1 MLPPAMTGEKAERFV
16 VLNLRLMA
24 LGFAITGFFFIAWPD
39 GTLARLTEFG
49 DNFGDFTAAP
59 KTDERLWLSLGFAY
73 MVVIT
78 ALVLVAQADVVR
90 YRPMLLA
97 LAAGKAASSITSFV
111 FFIQDDVFAYL
122 LNGIVDGFLV
132 LASLLLWS
140 LAGRVGSPAA
150 PP

>member
-1 MLPPAMTGEKAERFV
+1 
-16 VLNLRLMA
+16 
-24 LGFAITGFFFIAWPD
+24 
-39 GTLARLTEFG
+39 
-49 DNFGDFTAAP
+49 
-59 KTDERLWLSLGFAY
+59 

-132 LASLLLWS
+132 FASLLLWS

>member
-1 MLPPAMTGEKAERFV
+1 MTGEKAEQFV
-16 VLNLRLMA
+16 VFNLRLMA
-24 LGFAITGFFFIAWPD
+24 IGFAITGFFFIAWPD
-39 GTLARLTEFG
+39 GTLERLTELGGHLGF
-49 DNFGDFTAAP
+49 DTPAP

-78 ALVLVAQADVVR
+78 FLAWIASTDVVR

-97 LAAGKAASSITSFV
+97 LAAGKAASSTTSLV
-111 FFIQDDVFAYL
+111 FFIQDDVFVYL
-122 LNGIVDGFLV
+122 LNGIVDGLLV
-132 LASLLLWS
+132 FASLLLYS

>member
-1 MLPPAMTGEKAERFV
+1 MTGEKAERFV
-16 VLNLRLMA
+16 VLSLRLMA
-24 LGFAITGFFFIAWPD
+24 IGFAITGFFFIAWPD
-39 GTLARLTEFG
+39 GTLNRLTELGGHLGF
-49 DNFGDFTAAP
+49 DTPAP

-78 ALVLVAQADVVR
+78 AIALIASTDVVR
-90 YRPMLLA
+90 HRPMLLA

-111 FFIQDDVFAYL
+111 FFIEDDVFVYL
-122 LNGIVDGFLV
+122 LNGIVDGSLV
-132 LASLLLWS
+132 FASLLLWS

>member
-1 MLPPAMTGEKAERFV
+1 MTGEKAERFV

-24 LGFAITGFFFIAWPD
+24 IGFAITGFFFIAWPD
-39 GTLARLTEFG
+39 GTLARLTELGHHFG
-49 DNFGDFTAAP
+49 FHTSAP
-59 KTDERLWLSLGFAY
+59 ETEERLWLSLGFAY

-78 ALVLVAQADVVR
+78 ALAWIASTDVVR

-97 LAAGKAASSITSFV
+97 LAAGKAASSITSWI
-111 FFIQDDVFAYL
+111 FFIDDDVFAYL

-132 LASLLLWS
+132 FASLLLWS
-140 LAGRVGSPAA
+140 LAGRVGTPAA

>member
-1 MLPPAMTGEKAERFV
+1 MTGARAERFV
-16 VLNLRLMA
+16 VLSLRAMA
-24 LGFAITGFFFIAWPD
+24 IGFAVTGFFFIAWPD
-39 GTLARLTEFG
+39 GTLDRLTELGHHFG
-49 DNFGDFTAAP
+49 FHKAAP

-78 ALVLVAQADVVR
+78 ALAVIAQTDVVR

-97 LAAGKAASSITSFV
+97 LAAGKAASSLTSLI

-122 LNGIVDGFLV
+122 LNAIVDGSLV
-132 LASLLLWS
+132 GASLLLYMV
-140 LAGRVGSPAA
+140 AGRIGSPAA

>member
-1 MLPPAMTGEKAERFV
+1 MTGERAERFV
-16 VLNLRLMA
+16 VVSLRLMA
-24 LGFAITGFFFIAWPD
+24 IGFAITGFFFIAWPD
-39 GTLARLTEFG
+39 GTLERLTELGGHLGF
-49 DNFGDFTAAP
+49 DTPAP

-78 ALVLVAQADVVR
+78 ALALIAQADVVR

-111 FFIQDDVFAYL
+111 FFIEDDVFVYL
-122 LNGIVDGFLV
+122 LNGIVDGSLV
-132 LASLLLWS
+132 GASVLLWS
-140 LAGRVGSPAA
+140 LAGRVGTPAA

>member
-1 MLPPAMTGEKAERFV
+1 MTGEKAERFV

-24 LGFAITGFFFIAWPD
+24 IGFAITGFFFIAWPD
-39 GTLARLTEFG
+39 GTLARLTELGHHFG
-49 DNFGDFTAAP
+49 FHTSAP
-59 KTDERLWLSLGFAY
+59 ETEERLWLSLGFAY

-78 ALVLVAQADVVR
+78 ALAWIASTDVVR
-90 YRPMLLA
+90 YRPMMLA
-97 LAAGKAASSITSFV
+97 LAAGKAASSITSWI
-111 FFIQDDVFAYL
+111 FFIEDDVFAYL

-132 LASLLLWS
+132 FASLLLWS

>member
-1 MLPPAMTGEKAERFV
+1 MTGEKAERFV

-24 LGFAITGFFFIAWPD
+24 IGFAITGFFFIAWPD
-39 GTLARLTEFG
+39 GTLARLTELGHHFG
-49 DNFGDFTAAP
+49 FHTPAP
-59 KTDERLWLSLGFAY
+59 KTEERLWLSLGFAY

-78 ALVLVAQADVVR
+78 FLAWIASTDVVR

-97 LAAGKAASSITSFV
+97 LAAGKAASSITSWI
-111 FFIQDDVFAYL
+111 FFIEDDVFAYL

-132 LASLLLWS
+132 FATLLLWW
-140 LAGRVGSPAA
+140 LAGRIGAPAA